1 MNLKKPLL
9 QPIWD
14 KDPYGEAYFFSECH
28 ASGMV
33 DDLNIQTRENG
44 FVAWSA
50 GWHESSWSGE
60 DASGKILSWTMALA
74 DGFES
79 GLTSTYSLAN
89 YAMLNDYYEQN
100 GTNPKEHPGLTGD
113 NLNII
118 TNEPVTEPTTM
129 LLYGIGLLGAADV
142 RRFRNR

>member
-50 GWHESSWSGE
+50 GWHESSWGGE
-60 DASGKILSWTMALA
+60 DASGKILSWTMALNQV
-74 DGFES
+74 S
-79 GLTSTYSLAN
+79 LSLTILRITPCLMIIMNRMAQT
-89 YAMLNDYYEQN
+89 L
-100 GTNPKEHPGLTGD
+100 K
-113 NLNII
+113 NIRALRVI
-118 TNEPVTEPTTM
+118 
-129 LLYGIGLLGAADV
+129 I
-142 RRFRNR
+142 